1 MNWAAGMVVL
11 FFFSSFMRSIIQ
23 GVLPKMVKVMTIIV
37 GRPLYPHLPIFVNRL
52 QMSNLPLVAG
62 SLTYF
67 CLFLDVEMR

>member
-1 MNWAAGMVVL
+1 MA
-11 FFFSSFMRSIIQ
+11 
-23 GVLPKMVKVMTIIV
+23 KVMTTIV
-37 GRPLYPHLPIFVNRL
+37 GRPLYPNTPIFVNRL

>member
-1 MNWAAGMVVL
+1 MVAL
-11 FFFSSFMRSIIQ
+11 FFCSSSVRSIIQ

-37 GRPLYPHLPIFVNRL
+37 GRPLYPNTPIFVNRL

>member
-1 MNWAAGMVVL
+1 MVVL
-11 FFFSSFMRSIIQ
+11 FFFAQVFMRSIIQ
-23 GVLPKMVKVMTIIV
+23 GVLPEMVKVMTIIV
-37 GRPLYPHLPIFVNRL
+37 GRPLYPNIPIFVNRL